1 MENFYNIDDF
11 LAKWAS
17 GELSEEEKEAFRKTE
32 DYRYYQA
39 ILEGTDVLEVPSHD
53 KEKLFEGVQ
62 EKIAKDRKKVRTIPR
77 WTYAMAASIALLIG
91 YFVFFDQTVD
101 HTTGFGERLQI
112 TLPDNSSVTLNAKSK
127 LEYKKSGWEKERY
140 LFLKGEA
147 YFKVAKGPTFVVASD
162 YGSVTVLGTQFT
174 VNAEAQIFE
183 VVCFEGSV
191 RVEKGK
197 RSYTIKEG
205 EAVRYANGAFENWR
219 PGTNSP
225 QWTQGESSFNNA
237 PLHQVITAL
246 EKQFNV
252 SINSERVNETT
263 RFTGSFT
270 HAELRKAL
278 TIVFDP
284 LEIKFTFIN
293 ENTIVLAEK

>member
-1 MENFYNIDDF
+1 MEKFYNIDDF

-32 DYRYYQA
+32 DYQYYQA
-39 ILEGTDVLEVPSHD
+39 ILEGTDVLEVPSLD
-53 KEKLFEGVQ
+53 REKLFEGVR
-62 EKIAKDRKKVRTIPR
+62 EKITKDGKKVRTIPK
-77 WTYAMAASIALLIG
+77 WTYAIAASIILLIG
-91 YFVFFDQTVD
+91 YFVFFDQTVV

-112 TLPDNSSVTLNAKSK
+112 TLPDNSAVLLNAKSK
-127 LEYKKSGWEKERY
+127 LEYKKSGWEKERN
-140 LFLKGEA
+140 LFLQGEA
-147 YFKVAKGPTFVVASD
+147 FFKVTKGSTFVVNSEN
-162 YGSVTVLGTQFT
+162 GSVTVLGTEFT
-174 VNAEAQIFE
+174 VNSEAQTFE

-191 RVEKGK
+191 RIEKGK
-197 RSYTIKEG
+197 LAQLIHGG
-205 EAVRYANGAFENWR
+205 EALRYANGSFEHWTTA
-219 PGTNSP
+219 TNSP

-278 TIVFDP
+278 TIVFEP